1 MIVAQ
6 GSFNSI
12 QHWGQEVG
20 LRAAA
25 GEEGSVASHEVKGDA
40 LEQLTDC
47 FMLVRAIVPSKG
59 GPKAFELGHCNL
71 VHTTESFQGD
81 WQENKA
87 LLPAGISSLT
97 HFSVISFVQG
107 TAWASCCSPKVRAGQ
122 GAGHR
127 HVQGSVLAITP
138 ASDQHITRSCCCAR
152 EKVSFL
158 L

>member
-1 MIVAQ
+1 MIIVTL

-59 GPKAFELGHCNL
+59 GPKALYKIHL
-71 VHTTESFQGD
+71 STI
-81 WQENKA
+81 
-87 LLPAGISSLT
+87 LL
-97 HFSVISFVQG
+97 
-107 TAWASCCSPKVRAGQ
+107 C
-122 GAGHR
+122 
-127 HVQGSVLAITP
+127 
-138 ASDQHITRSCCCAR
+138 TR
-152 EKVSFL
+152 
-158 L
+158 

>member
-1 MIVAQ
+1 MMIVAL

-47 FMLVRAIVPSKG
+47 FMLVRSIVPGKG

-87 LLPAGISSLT
+87 LLPAGARDAFEATSNMRSRRRSCLAILSPLFEQERAWSPHLSLGRP
-97 HFSVISFVQG
+97 Q
-107 TAWASCCSPKVRAGQ
+107 AGQ
-122 GAGHR
+122 GP
-127 HVQGSVLAITP
+127 SV
-138 ASDQHITRSCCCAR
+138 
-152 EKVSFL
+152 E
-158 L
+158 